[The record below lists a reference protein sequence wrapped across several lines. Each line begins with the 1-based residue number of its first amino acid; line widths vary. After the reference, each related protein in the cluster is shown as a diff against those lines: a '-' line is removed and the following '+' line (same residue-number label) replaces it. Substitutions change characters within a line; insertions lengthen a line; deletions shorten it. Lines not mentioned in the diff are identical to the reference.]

1 MLRPA
6 LILVASLTLAA
17 CSDRKVE
24 TETPDNKVSIS
35 IDSDAKAT
43 AADGESSKLELNLP
57 GGIEAKIN
65 LPDGIGESGKFD
77 IDGIG
82 LYPGAVVRSVKVNA
96 SEAAATKRAEVQI
109 GFTAPAD
116 AAVVADWYQQAFEAK
131 NRAVTR
137 SGETLS
143 GKDADGD
150 DFTIVLTGAGAGK
163 AKGLVT
169 IVDAAKG

>member
-17 CSDRKVE
+17 CSDSKVE
-24 TETPDNKVSIS
+24 TETPDNKVSI
-35 IDSDAKAT
+35 DSDAKAT
-43 AADGESSKLELNLP
+43 ATDGESSKLELNLP

-65 LPDGIGESGKFD
+65 LPEGLGESGKFD

-109 GFTAPAD
+109 GFSAPAD